1 MVLENE
7 LIIWLPLDEA
17 KGLNVADGT
26 TLRTGG
32 GGTITDEDSYAGK
45 SLKVNGDYI
54 LQNSQIDLMG
64 QDFSVDFWRKIVASS
79 DIVTRPLF
87 AVHRGTAITN
97 IMLSLHVNRTTGEVF
112 LAYST
117 NSDAPFNLVNVSAGT
132 VSVNTWVHYAVI
144 YEHATPRLSV
154 YINGQRKINITLDN
168 AYSRQKLFTEFNG
181 GYSCSL
187 DGTNAR
193 FLNGYGG
200 YFDEIRVYD
209 GKALYTSD
217 FTPPLPGY
225 YSDIQYL
232 VNSNIDLIRM
242 PYTPAT
248 LWNYEN
254 IGEIDTLVNT
264 TTAVQLTDLPTTQSK
279 TGKAFYQTTQTKI
292 FDVPAVKEVW
302 IKFDVYFNGSQ
313 RWRAYDIST
322 GSGITTG
329 ITAQTNGDI
338 SFFNH
343 SANVYQSSNSAKING
358 LQTVILHMIADATN
372 GLIEAYTDDGGL
384 LYAYTGEVNRG
395 TNFGNLYLQSDGS
408 GTFFSSIEISNSP
421 LWFNEK
427 YLYLKFDAIRMPKI
441 PATLWQYE
449 NAGTI
454 TDLINTNTAVQVD
467 NLPQTQSKT
476 GSAFYQ
482 TTENIALFDIATN
495 TPEIWIKFD
504 VYSQGYGWDVQD
516 YTFYQNDL
524 ARVVGIMSLLHFVPN
539 SYIRFFNYDGDVYGS
554 IADVELSAE
563 IDDTLRTF
571 ILHMKADS
579 THGVIELFSDVEG
592 LIYSFSGAV
601 NGGTPFSKIDF
612 VSDVDNGKADLF
624 SNVIISNNP
633 LWFYDNVS
641 ADISVSF
648 SADAQREIL
657 KSLLLSI
664 DAEREIVG
672 GSIQQNFYADVERV
686 LAISTA
692 LSADAERD
700 ISADLS
706 VNFDVE
712 RRLGNAVV
720 VYFDAQRNL
729 TDEEI
734 WRYENVGLLEGLQN
748 VAIPRQY
755 YNLTA
760 SESTTGVA
768 FSQCEKVKGT
778 FPIPETN
785 RFWIKFDV
793 YRENGDAQWT
803 VIDEYSTRFATVIR
817 TDFWD
822 TDDIDINNTMAAG
835 GSSAI
840 ATLEDVAK
848 TDGLQTIIL
857 HLEADENDGIIEV
870 YTDDGGLIYSY
881 SGPVHVGM
889 PFKNIVLNTS
899 YLLESAPY
907 ALFSNIVISNGR
919 LDFTDNA
926 HWPDLPVAF
935 TVDSQR
941 ELAIHSNFAIDAQRI
956 IFLDSISANLQ
967 FDVER
972 YLDDYNRN
980 VSETF
985 SVERVINNTVE
996 FSVDIER
1003 KKIRNIVVPVYVPP
1017 EYNPPSHD
1025 APVFPRPV
1033 DNSVIQSCTISM
1045 QEQQL
1050 TDNISFVY
1058 AAHVNIM
1065 DAVNL
1070 QFLDYIIRGRVEETT
1085 AKGVL
1090 ESCHLTCDVD
1100 EILYRQLAYEV
1111 PENKFEWTAEYLAK
1125 INRYNAEHEEQV
1137 EKIPSAPASAHITEI
1152 ASKLGKN
1159 VSLQFTDFISTMSTT
1174 VQSGTNYA
1182 GLISELFGW
1191 TSRIPHLM
1199 INVYMRDNTIHVIQ
1213 RGQEQNTIVLDNA
1226 KLAEPTIK
1234 RKLMRMTWGSDPW
1247 SKTEVVS
1254 RMKEWSEFDQSPYSP
1269 QPEESPTPEGGGG
1282 SSSYGDDNLI
1292 KKTTVTHGEETV
1304 ETTYEYKELG
1314 EGQKFLYKEIAK
1326 TYISGELVDTVETKH
1341 EPVSYTQAHVYSTDD
1356 DGVIG
1361 GAVTNSNF
1369 DDRITPYQQEQI
1381 ASGGVYG
1388 HSDGMIVHDKDGN
1401 QYLLYGIAH
1410 HQDKEQ
1416 IGNRTINGVTLI
1428 DTSFPVDGE
1437 AMLKSLTDAIKW
1449 LDRKIEESITIDV
1462 YDYPHVI
1469 DFNDKISLG
1478 GNIYYLRS
1486 NTVTVNEKIRNKQT
1500 IEMVRWY

>member
-1 MVLENE
+1 MEYTEN
-7 LIIWLPLDEA
+7 LKAWLRFNDSTTADVCGNSWAATGNPSVSAQNAKNGNALQLDGSSHIKLSGLPLCGQAFTIDLWVYANSSTPSNGRVISIINPATGHMLFSLRRRSTTAANSAQLEIYSA
-17 KGLNVADGT
+17 TNKDAAQDSGSTT
-26 TLRTGG
+26 TLG
-32 GGTITDEDSYAGK
+32 
-45 SLKVNGDYI
+45 
-54 LQNSQIDLMG
+54 
-64 QDFSVDFWRKIVASS
+64 
-79 DIVTRPLF
+79 
-87 AVHRGTAITN
+87 
-97 IMLSLHVNRTTGEVF
+97 
-112 LAYST
+112 
-117 NSDAPFNLVNVSAGT
+117 
-132 VSVNTWVHYAVI
+132 VNTTLNNLIHFALVYTGTGNQA
-144 YEHATPRLSV
+144 RV
-154 YINGQRKINITLDN
+154 YINGSRAYINTAVHSRLNCDIVVGAKTDN
-168 AYSRQKLFTEFNG
+168 TQGLI
-181 GYSCSL
+181 
-187 DGTNAR
+187 GTI
-193 FLNGYGG
+193 
-200 YFDEIRVYD
+200 DELRIYD
-209 GKALYTSD
+209 GVQLYNNS
-217 FTPPLPGY
+217 FTPPSASEYNGFDFFFDAQRKVINPPLTWFYKNPGRA
-225 YSDIQYL
+225 
-232 VNSNIDLIRM
+232 DL
-242 PYTPAT
+242 
-248 LWNYEN
+248 L
-254 IGEIDTLVNT
+254 
-264 TTAVQLTDLPTTQSK
+264 TTANGTTVTGLTADQSK
-279 TGKAFYQTTQTKI
+279 TGVGFYQPDRTACFGISATKEIWIRCDAYTTANYANNDRLRIYSDDSNGINGWATNPTI
-292 FDVPAVKEVW
+292 TNNTSIWHNGTGTTTTNID
-302 IKFDVYFNGSQ
+302 YFGWPRNRSILLHMRSGSS
-313 RWRAYDIST
+313 DGLIEISLKNL
-322 GSGITTG
+322 TTG
-329 ITAQTNGDI
+329 VILTDTYTGNVNAGND
-338 SFFNH
+338 F
-343 SANVYQSSNSAKING
+343 ANVYIQMDGANIYVSN
-358 LQTVILHMIADATN
+358 
-372 GLIEAYTDDGGL
+372 LI
-384 LYAYTGEVNRG
+384 
-395 TNFGNLYLQSDGS
+395 
-408 GTFFSSIEISNSP
+408 ISNVELTFETSYIYP
-421 LWFNEK
+421 A
-427 YLYLKFDAIRMPKI
+427 FDVIRMPKI

-476 GSAFYQ
+476 GVAFYQ

-516 YTFYQNDL
+516 YTFYQEDSVK
-524 ARVVGIMSLLHFVPN
+524 VVGIMSLLHFVPN
-539 SYIRFFNYDGDVYGS
+539 SYIRFFNYDGNVFGS

-579 THGVIELFSDVEG
+579 TNGIIELFSDIEG
-592 LIYSFSGAV
+592 LIYFFSGAV

-624 SNVIISNNP
+624 SNVVISNNP

-641 ADISVSF
+641 ADISINF
-648 SADAQREIL
+648 LADAQREIL

-672 GSIQQNFYADVERV
+672 GSIQQNFYADIERI
-686 LAISTA
+686 LAINTS
-692 LSADAERD
+692 LSADTERD
-700 ISADLS
+700 ICADLS
-706 VNFDVE
+706 VNFDAE

-734 WRYENVGLLEGLQN
+734 WRYENVGLLYGLQN

-755 YNLTA
+755 YNLPA
-760 SESTTGVA
+760 SKSTTGVA

-803 VIDEYSTRFATVIR
+803 VKDDYSSRFSTVIR

-848 TDGLQTIIL
+848 TDGLQTFIL
-857 HLEADENDGIIEV
+857 HLEADDTDGIIEV

-926 HWPDLPVAF
+926 HWPDVPV
-935 TVDSQR
+935 TLDIDTQR
-941 ELAIHSNFAIDAQRI
+941 VLTAQANYTIDAQRI
-956 IFLDSISANLQ
+956 VCSNSINVDLQ
-967 FDVER
+967 VDAER
-972 YLDDYNRN
+972 YLDDYNKN
-980 VSETF
+980 ITETY
-985 SVERVINNTVE
+985 SAERVILNTVE
-996 FSVDIER
+996 IPIDIQR
-1003 KKIRNIVVPVYVPP
+1003 NIVRNIVVPVYVPP
-1017 EYNPPSHD
+1017 EYDPPSHD
-1025 APVFPRPV
+1025 APVFPRPE

-1085 AKGVL
+1085 TKGVL

-1111 PENKFEWTAEYLAK
+1111 PENKFEWTAEYLAE
-1125 INRYNAEHEEQV
+1125 INRYNATHEEQV

-1174 VQSGTNYA
+1174 VQSGTNYS

-1199 INVYMRDNTIHVIQ
+1199 INVYMRNETIYVIQ

-1254 RMKEWSEFDQSPYSP
+1254 RMKEWSEFDQSPYNP
-1269 QPEESPTPEGGGG
+1269 PEESGESGGGA
-1282 SSSYGDDNLI
+1282 SYGDDNLI
-1292 KKTTVTHGEETV
+1292 EETTVEHGEETV
-1304 ETTYEYKELG
+1304 VTTYEYLEMG
-1314 EGQKFLYKEIAK
+1314 DGQKFLHKETAK
-1326 TYISGELVDTVETKH
+1326 TYSGGELVDTVVTTH

-1361 GAVTNSNF
+1361 GVVTNSNF

-1381 ASGGVYG
+1381 AGGGMYG
-1388 HSDGMIVHDKDGN
+1388 HSDGMVVHDKDGN

-1437 AMLKSLTDAIKW
+1437 AMLKALTDAIIW
-1449 LDRKIEESITIDV
+1449 LDRKTEESITVDV

-1469 DFNDKISLG
+1469 DFNNKISLG
-1478 GNIYYLRS
+1478 GNIYFLRS
-1486 NTVTVNEKIRNKQT
+1486 NTVMINEKIRNKQT
-1500 IEMVRWY
+1500 IEIVRWY

>member
-1 MVLENE
+1 MSRVGLHFNGTNTYCQIPISVASAQSWEVI
-7 LIIWLPLDEA
+7 LSISTDLDNRA
-17 KGLNVADGT
+17 GNAIYNQPCIFGYD
-26 TLRTGG
+26 TGG
-32 GGTITDEDSYAGK
+32 WRSRDFHIDLSNGNLYIFSGLGGSQSSSQIKYGTITGNSDFGWNTGKYIADGAAHAIRAVYENNTISVYLDGEYLGYLNTPSTINSSYLCLGCSQPGEK
-45 SLKVNGDYI
+45 VYSRYDLYDFTLKVDGVDSVIYAPDDADLALNMLTDKSG
-54 LQNSQIDLMG
+54 NSNDGTLYG
-64 QDFSVDFWRKIVASS
+64 TVSSVDYKLKIVCDVEREIATGYVALEVDCERKIVYRVGVHFNGTDTYCSIPISVASAQSWKATLKISTDLS
-79 DIVTRPLF
+79 DVSGNQIYNQPCIFGCDTVGVATRDFHIDLNSGNLYVF
-87 AVHRGTAITN
+87 SGLGGSQSSSQIKYGTIT
-97 IMLSLHVNRTTGEVF
+97 G
-112 LAYST
+112 
-117 NSDAPFNLVNVSAGT
+117 NSDFGWNTGKYIADGAAHAIRAVYENNTISVYLDGEYLGYLNTPSTINSSYLCLGCSQPGEKKYSRFDLYDFNLEIDGVNSVIYAPTSADILSSVLSDQSPNGNDGTLYGT
-132 VSVNTWVHYAVI
+132 VSSVPYAS
-144 YEHATPRLSV
+144 A
-154 YINGQRKINITLDN
+154 
-168 AYSRQKLFTEFNG
+168 
-181 GYSCSL
+181 
-187 DGTNAR
+187 
-193 FLNGYGG
+193 
-200 YFDEIRVYD
+200 
-209 GKALYTSD
+209 
-217 FTPPLPGY
+217 
-225 YSDIQYL
+225 
-232 VNSNIDLIRM
+232 
-242 PYTPAT
+242 PA
-248 LWNYEN
+248 
-254 IGEIDTLVNT
+254 DV
-264 TTAVQLTDLPTTQSK
+264 
-279 TGKAFYQTTQTKI
+279 FY
-292 FDVPAVKEVW
+292 
-302 IKFDVYFNGSQ
+302 
-313 RWRAYDIST
+313 
-322 GSGITTG
+322 
-329 ITAQTNGDI
+329 
-338 SFFNH
+338 
-343 SANVYQSSNSAKING
+343 
-358 LQTVILHMIADATN
+358 
-372 GLIEAYTDDGGL
+372 
-384 LYAYTGEVNRG
+384 
-395 TNFGNLYLQSDGS
+395 
-408 GTFFSSIEISNSP
+408 
-421 LWFNEK
+421 
-427 YLYLKFDAIRMPKI
+427 FDAIRMPKI

-449 NAGTI
+449 NAGT
-454 TDLINTNTAVQVD
+454 TSDLINTNTAVQVN

-504 VYSQGYGWDVQD
+504 VYSQSYGWRVFD
-516 YTFYQNDL
+516 YTFYQNDS
-524 ARVVGIMSLLHFVPN
+524 AKIVGVMSLLNFVPN
-539 SYIRFFNYDGDVYGS
+539 SYIRFFNYDGNVYGL
-554 IADVELSAE
+554 IASVELSEE

-579 THGVIELFSDVEG
+579 TNGIIELFSDIEG

-612 VSDVDNGKADLF
+612 VSGVDSGDADLF

-633 LWFYDNVS
+633 LWFYDNIS

-648 SADAQREIL
+648 SADAQRELL
-657 KSLLLSI
+657 KSLSLSF
-664 DAEREIVG
+664 DAERQIVG
-672 GSIQQNFYADVERV
+672 GSIQQNFYADAQRQIVIQQVIEIDTERSLIAPVELVCDTTRLIKNV
-686 LAISTA
+686 VTTQVDIEIVFSYYLEVSF
-692 LSADAERD
+692 D
-700 ISADLS
+700 IS
-706 VNFDVE
+706 
-712 RRLGNAVV
+712 RVV
-720 VYFDAQRNL
+720 VFVMSVAVDCER
-729 TDEEI
+729 EI
-734 WRYENVGLLEGLQN
+734 
-748 VAIPRQY
+748 
-755 YNLTA
+755 
-760 SESTTGVA
+760 
-768 FSQCEKVKGT
+768 
-778 FPIPETN
+778 
-785 RFWIKFDV
+785 
-793 YRENGDAQWT
+793 
-803 VIDEYSTRFATVIR
+803 FATV
-817 TDFWD
+817 DMD
-822 TDDIDINNTMAAG
+822 CDI
-835 GSSAI
+835 
-840 ATLEDVAK
+840 
-848 TDGLQTIIL
+848 
-857 HLEADENDGIIEV
+857 
-870 YTDDGGLIYSY
+870 
-881 SGPVHVGM
+881 
-889 PFKNIVLNTS
+889 F
-899 YLLESAPY
+899 
-907 ALFSNIVISNGR
+907 
-919 LDFTDNA
+919 
-926 HWPDLPVAF
+926 
-935 TVDSQR
+935 
-941 ELAIHSNFAIDAQRI
+941 
-956 IFLDSISANLQ
+956 
-967 FDVER
+967 
-972 YLDDYNRN
+972 
-980 VSETF
+980 
-985 SVERVINNTVE
+985 
-996 FSVDIER
+996 R
-1003 KKIRNIVVPVYVPP
+1003 KLVRNIVVPVYVPP

-1025 APVFPRPV
+1025 APVFPRPE

-1085 AKGVL
+1085 TKGIL
-1090 ESCHLTCDVD
+1090 ESCYLTCDVD
-1100 EILYRQLAYEV
+1100 EILYRQLAYKV

-1381 ASGGVYG
+1381 AGGGVYG

-1437 AMLKSLTDAIKW
+1437 AMLKALTDAIIW
-1449 LDRKIEESITIDV
+1449 LDRKTEESITIDV

-1500 IEMVRWY
+1500 LEIVRWF